1 MKWASA
7 LHKQSLIIHSFIQS
21 AGSLTSL
28 KVLTYIRTL
37 WILKGVLWCNC
48 HCGHGHVRNE
58 MAAATTV
65 PLPKPAVVEG
75 ALSSAWESIQ
85 DEAVKILQ
93 TLIRIDTQN
102 YGEDGGNETE
112 AALYL
117 KGLFDAEGIECTQ
130 VSAPC
135 WLTMNR

>member
-1 MKWASA
+1 
-7 LHKQSLIIHSFIQS
+7 
-21 AGSLTSL
+21 
-28 KVLTYIRTL
+28 
-37 WILKGVLWCNC
+37 
-48 HCGHGHVRNE
+48 
-58 MAAATTV
+58 MAAATEL
-65 PLPKPAVVEG
+65 LPIPAIAKG

-117 KGLFDAEGIECTQ
+117 KGLFDTEGIECTE
-130 VSAPC
+130 VCTFTSVG
-135 WLTMNR
+135 L

>member
-1 MKWASA
+1 
-7 LHKQSLIIHSFIQS
+7 
-21 AGSLTSL
+21 
-28 KVLTYIRTL
+28 
-37 WILKGVLWCNC
+37 
-48 HCGHGHVRNE
+48 
-58 MAAATTV
+58 MAAATPV

>member
-1 MKWASA
+1 MH
-7 LHKQSLIIHSFIQS
+7 LSFIQS
-21 AGSLTSL
+21 AGTLIPL
-28 KVLTYIRTL
+28 KVLTYEQRGSSRAFSGAL
-37 WILKGVLWCNC
+37 H
-48 HCGHGHVRNE
+48 HCGQCHVRNE

-65 PLPKPAVVEG
+65 PLPKPAIVEG
-75 ALSSAWESIQ
+75 ALFSTWESIQ

-117 KGLFDAEGIECTQ
+117 KGLFDAEGIECTK
-130 VSAPC
+130 VIAPC